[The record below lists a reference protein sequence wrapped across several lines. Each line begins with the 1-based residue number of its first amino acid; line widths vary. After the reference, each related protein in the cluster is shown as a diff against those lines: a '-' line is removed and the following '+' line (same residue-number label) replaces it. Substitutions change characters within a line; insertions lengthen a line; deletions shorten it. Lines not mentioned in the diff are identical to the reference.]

1 MFPPLGDYDQPRTSG
16 PSLQPQ
22 EPAVLAA
29 VTLQHRW
36 VDRSPRVLY
45 GKQLRVCYRLLIG
58 GIVTLELVGIDDP
71 TGNPI
76 RAPRRTFKG
85 MCWDEIQAHGGRDGT
100 GRPVVLAVSAPDD
113 AEAALLSWL
122 EDVGLLLGDD

>member
-1 MFPPLGDYDQPRTSG
+1 MLPPSADHDHPFIGEPT
-16 PSLQPQ
+16 

-29 VTLQHRW
+29 VTLIHRW

-45 GKQLRVCYRLLIG
+45 GKQLRVCYRVLTG
-58 GIVTLELVGIDDP
+58 GIVTLELVGVDDP

-85 MCWDEIQAHGGRDGT
+85 MCWDEIQAHGGRNGD
-100 GRPVVLAVSAPDD
+100 GRPVVLQGVAGPDD
-113 AEAALLSWL
+113 AEPALLSWL
-122 EDVGLLLGDD
+122 ESVGLYVPEGG